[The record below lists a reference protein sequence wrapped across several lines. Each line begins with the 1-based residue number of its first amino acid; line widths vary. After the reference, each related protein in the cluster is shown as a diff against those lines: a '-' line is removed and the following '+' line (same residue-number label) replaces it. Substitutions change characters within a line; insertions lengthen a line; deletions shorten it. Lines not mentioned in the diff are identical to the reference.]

1 MERAASRR
9 RSRRAARRAT
19 GATLSEVSVAL
30 AVLAV
35 SVTAAV
41 PAFDVVDRVSL
52 ARSAEIA
59 RGHLARARLTALAR
73 RARVEVRLG
82 RPNRLLLLDAG
93 GNRIAEADLG
103 ADGLLALDSLRI
115 RPTSIRYNARG
126 QGSPGSLYLYRGDR
140 GVRLVSNFLGRVRRQ
155 RLQF

>member
-82 RPNRLLLLDAG
+82 RSNRLLLLDAG
-93 GNRIAEADLG
+93 GNRIAEADVG
-103 ADGLLALDSLRI
+103 GDGLLALDSLRI

-140 GVRLVSNFLGRVRRQ
+140 GVRLVSNFLGRVRKQ

>member
-82 RPNRLLLLDAG
+82 RSNRLLLLDAG

>member
-82 RPNRLLLLDAG
+82 RSNRLLLLDAG
-93 GNRIAEADLG
+93 GNRIAEADVG
-103 ADGLLALDSLRI
+103 GDGLLALDSLSI

-140 GVRLVSNFLGRVRRQ
+140 GVRLVSNFLGRVRKQ

>member
-1 MERAASRR
+1 M
-9 RSRRAARRAT
+9 
-19 GATLSEVSVAL
+19 AL
-30 AVLAV
+30 AVMAV

-82 RPNRLLLLDAG
+82 RSNRLLLLDAG
-93 GNRIAEADLG
+93 GNRIAEADVG
-103 ADGLLALDSLRI
+103 GDGLLALDSLSI

-140 GVRLVSNFLGRVRRQ
+140 GVRLVSNFLGRVRKQ

>member
-30 AVLAV
+30 AVMAV

-82 RPNRLLLLDAG
+82 RSNRLLLLDAG
-93 GNRIAEADLG
+93 GNRIAEADVG
-103 ADGLLALDSLRI
+103 GDGLLALDSLSI

-140 GVRLVSNFLGRVRRQ
+140 GVRLVSNFLGRVRKQ

>member
-1 MERAASRR
+1 M
-9 RSRRAARRAT
+9 
-19 GATLSEVSVAL
+19 AL

-82 RPNRLLLLDAG
+82 RSNRLLLLDAG
-93 GNRIAEADLG
+93 GNRIAEADVG
-103 ADGLLALDSLRI
+103 GDGLLALDSLRI

-140 GVRLVSNFLGRVRRQ
+140 GVRLVSNFLGRVRKQ

>member
-1 MERAASRR
+1 M
-9 RSRRAARRAT
+9 
-19 GATLSEVSVAL
+19 AL

-82 RPNRLLLLDAG
+82 RSNRLLLLDAG
-93 GNRIAEADLG
+93 GNRIAEADVG
-103 ADGLLALDSLRI
+103 GDGLLALDSLSI

-140 GVRLVSNFLGRVRRQ
+140 GVRLVSNFLGRVRKQ

>member
-30 AVLAV
+30 AVMAV

-82 RPNRLLLLDAG
+82 RSNRLLLLDAG
-93 GNRIAEADLG
+93 GNRIAEADVG
-103 ADGLLALDSLRI
+103 GDGLLALDSLRI

-140 GVRLVSNFLGRVRRQ
+140 GVRLVSNFLGRVRKQ

>member
-9 RSRRAARRAT
+9 RSRRAARRAS

-82 RPNRLLLLDAG
+82 RSNRLLLLDAG
-93 GNRIAEADLG
+93 GNRIAEADVG
-103 ADGLLALDSLRI
+103 GDGLLALDSLRI

-140 GVRLVSNFLGRVRRQ
+140 GVRLVSNFLGRVRKQ